1 MRRGAPVL
9 VGVLWM
15 VAALALSAVATDAQE
30 SAEWYREQADEAILA
45 ERYDRAVEI
54 LQEAQRHYD
63 ESTEFFMRLGDLYY
77 DEELYELALAEYEQA
92 EEIDPG
98 AYDVLSAIA
107 YTLGLLNR
115 EARSAKAWSRLT
127 DLYPDRIE
135 PVQNLGW
142 LLFKLHRLEEGV
154 SLLLDAWERF
164 GPDADIAMTLGTLN
178 AELYRYPESSRWY
191 RRSIELARANES
203 ESFVAV
209 AFYNLSLIQKLFHR
223 YDEALE
229 STEQSLAILPR
240 PTGYLAR
247 GELFELRTE
256 FRPAHADYLRAYET
270 DDETPLARLNLA
282 LLYQRFGRLD
292 EALAFATS
300 VFDESDNS
308 WLYYYGTDVRRH
320 RMELHD
326 MLADIHEGLAR
337 AAQMRATVGPLRRLR
352 RVWDVAR
359 HTVLGWYHRARF
371 RAVASAVG
379 EEVLEGGNIID
390 GNWYLYRANEGHPRV
405 AVEYLRRARELE
417 VAAIPEAAP
426 YYETEAAL
434 LAREP
439 RELLRVA
446 DGLDS
451 VWQRRLLEDTLA
463 GALTVGRDLPPDT
476 RARAAARLY
485 AVNRGALR
493 QNGIAL
499 PVRFSI
505 EADRAA
511 TARTL
516 RRLLSR
522 SGFSPAERGVD
533 APRLSV
539 VARGGEVTATLD
551 VAGEV
556 ATASAAFDG
565 VSRRALAA
573 AVTELADA
581 LFLVE

>member
-1 MRRGAPVL
+1 MRTRTLARVLAAAFVL
-9 VGVLWM
+9 VA
-15 VAALALSAVATDAQE
+15 VAAGAQE

-63 ESTEFFMRLGDLYY
+63 ESAEFFMRLGDLYY

-92 EEIDPG
+92 EDIDPT
-98 AYDVLSAIA
+98 AYEVLSAIA

-115 EARSAKAWSRLT
+115 EADSAATWSRLA
-127 DLYPDRIE
+127 DLYPERIE

-154 SLLLDAWERF
+154 ALLLDAWERF
-164 GPDADIAMTLGTLN
+164 GPDADIAMTLGTLH
-178 AELYRYPESSRWY
+178 AELYRFPESSRWY

-209 AFYNLSLIQKLFHR
+209 AFYNLSLIEKLFHR
-223 YDEALE
+223 YDAALE
-229 STEQSLAILPR
+229 STERSLAILPR

-247 GELFELRTE
+247 GELFELRMD
-256 FRPAHADYLRAYET
+256 FRAAHADYLRAYEI
-270 DDETPLARLNLA
+270 DEDTPLGRLNLA

-300 VFDESDNS
+300 VLEERDTS

-326 MLADIHEGLAR
+326 ILADIHEGLAETTK
-337 AAQMRATVGPLRRLR
+337 MRATGGPLGWVRKA
-352 RVWDVAR
+352 WDVAR

-371 RAVASAVG
+371 RDHASAVG
-379 EEVLEGGNIID
+379 EDVLAGGNLID

-405 AVEYLRRARELE
+405 ASEYLRRARELE
-417 VAAIPEAAP
+417 VAAIPEASPSYA
-426 YYETEAAL
+426 TEAAL
-434 LAREP
+434 LAGDGA
-439 RELLRVA
+439 ELLRIA
-446 DGLDS
+446 DRLDS
-451 VWQRRLLEDTLA
+451 VWQRWLLEETLT
-463 GALTVGRDLPPDT
+463 GALVARRRLPQAT
-476 RARAAARLY
+476 RTRAAARLY

-493 QNGIAL
+493 GHGIAL
-499 PVRFSI
+499 PVGLSVQ
-505 EADRAA
+505 ADRAS
-511 TARTL
+511 TRRIV

-522 SGFSPAERGVD
+522 SGFSPVAPESD

-539 VARGGEVTATLD
+539 DARSGEITATLD

-556 ATASAAFDG
+556 VTASAPADG
-565 VSRRALAA
+565 LSRSALAV
-573 AVTELADA
+573 AVAELADA